1 MQGNQLLLKCQ
12 NCDKHVI
19 RQTLSSG
26 NTFGTLEWTDGRM
39 ESPMMPRNHDLP
51 LWCCPKCRSFQWVSE
66 MDIIDEILYP
76 FIPIKDYTFSERW
89 ENAFEMQEPGW
100 RQYLEGIEQ
109 WKYRTERDPDLETY
123 IRMLSW
129 RRYNDRFRNKLKRQN
144 EVKSGSD
151 IESLPPT
158 HWASNKIEVPK
169 VPEMIEN
176 CNNAANWLY
185 EGNPYKAMD
194 KADLLRWLGRFE
206 LSLQLLDIV
215 KELDEFNKAVHFNR
229 YSILVE
235 LCKERDPSLS
245 VVPVGADH

>member
-51 LWCCPKCRSFQWVSE
+51 LWCCPKCRAFQRVSE
-66 MDIIDEILYP
+66 MDIIEENPYP
-76 FIPIKDYTFSERW
+76 LTLKKDKSSADGW
-89 ENAFEMQEPGW
+89 KNAFEMQEPGW
-100 RQYLEGIEQ
+100 RQYLDGIEQ

-123 IRMLSW
+123 IRILSW

-144 EVKSGSD
+144 EAKSGSD

>member
-1 MQGNQLLLKCQ
+1 MLQGNQLLLKCQ

-19 RQTLSSG
+19 RQTLRSG

-51 LWCCPKCRSFQWVSE
+51 FWCCPKCRAFQWVSE
-66 MDIIDEILYP
+66 MDIIDEVLSP
-76 FIPIKDYTFSERW
+76 FIPKKEYSFSERW

-100 RQYLEGIEQ
+100 RQYLDGIEQ
-109 WKYRTERDPDLETY
+109 WKYRTERDPNLETY

-129 RRYNDRFRNKLKRQN
+129 RRYNDRFRNKLKRKN
-144 EVKSGSD
+144 EKRSD
-151 IESLPPT
+151 HGIYCIPPEDWPSKTIESPR
-158 HWASNKIEVPK
+158 

-185 EGNPYKAMD
+185 EGDPQKAMD

-206 LSLQLLDIV
+206 LSLQLLGIV
-215 KELDEFNKAVHFNR
+215 KELNEFNKAVHLNR
-229 YSILVE
+229 HSLLVK
-235 LCKERDPSLS
+235 LSKERDASLS
-245 VVPVGADH
+245 VVPFGTN